1 MKKNK
6 DINYGKLGFIAVFII
21 LFSVMVICGAS
32 ILKSDRT
39 IKENNALTQKNNT
52 EIEAIQAE
60 NEEYKNIIG
69 GSDDTTFKKQVEDK
83 AIIAGY
89 AYPDDIIFH
98 DTNR

>member
-1 MKKNK
+1 MMA
-6 DINYGKLGFIAVFII
+6 L
-21 LFSVMVICGAS
+21 CGAS

-39 IKENNALTQKNNT
+39 IKENTALIKKNNT
-52 EIEAIQAE
+52 EIEAIKAE

-69 GSDDTTFKKQVEDK
+69 NSGGDNFKKQIEDK

-89 AYPDDIIFH
+89 SYPDDIIFH